1 MQTFGNWRRVT
12 TGSGILSGHY
22 LRVDQAADEAETRYL
37 METVRE
43 IEQEGRPFRY
53 ISAKELEDV
62 RTKASL
68 EATQGEIKACIA
80 AERDFLKVL
89 RELMEAGVLP
99 FEEAD
104 FIANA
109 AHREA
114 HGQNGDI
121 EAA

>member
-1 MQTFGNWRRVT
+1 M
-12 TGSGILSGHY
+12 S
-22 LRVDQAADEAETRYL
+22 
-37 METVRE
+37 
-43 IEQEGRPFRY
+43 
-53 ISAKELEDV
+53 
-62 RTKASL
+62 

>member
-1 MQTFGNWRRVT
+1 MRPFKELYDNKN
-12 TGSGILSGHY
+12 HAD
-22 LRVDQAADEAETRYL
+22 LRELEKSYDRFRD
-37 METVRE
+37 TVRE

-80 AERDFLKVL
+80 AECDFLKVL